1 MKKFEL
7 ARSYLKDKTI
17 GVFRHE
23 LFSLS
28 SLERPWR
35 NNKVN
40 ESCIPEGVYVVKRDT
55 TGRWQW
61 FAIQDVE
68 GRTNIEI
75 HQGNKAVNSNGC
87 ILLACGTNHNYD
99 LTNSENGMIK
109 LLEYNGD
116 ADFILTIRA
125 ANKDDFQG

>member
-1 MKKFEL
+1 MKNFTL
-7 ARSYLKDKTI
+7 ARSYLKDKTV
-17 GVFRHE
+17 GVFTHE

-28 SLERPWR
+28 SLERPPR
-35 NNKVN
+35 GNKVN

-55 TGRWQW
+55 SGRWQW
-61 FAIQDVE
+61 FAIQDVP

-116 ADFILTIRA
+116 DDFILTIRA
-125 ANKDDFQG
+125 ATAEDWV